1 MFDSLLTENKS
12 SFDTL
17 FGSNDLAHLA
27 IELYDDLESLNAKHI
42 LDEIGGYYN
51 NNNQTIHLVAEDTH
65 WKQVLLHEYT
75 HYRVHQLAKENGL
88 ASVERLPLWF
98 EEGLSEVMGHGIN
111 AFYHGDINQVTIS
124 DFHLLDFPEDFHQT
138 RSEGL
143 DPYRQGYFAVQA
155 LINDYGTETI
165 QGLLLSQTMDMF
177 YEKLEETTKKSIV
190 EFQQSLLGDLVVN
203 QN

>member
-1 MFDSLLTENKS
+1 MELHTSIHLKTKIYVNKFDSLLTENKA

-88 ASVERLPLWF
+88 ASVETASPM
-98 EEGLSEVMGHGIN
+98 V
-111 AFYHGDINQVTIS
+111 
-124 DFHLLDFPEDFHQT
+124 
-138 RSEGL
+138 
-143 DPYRQGYFAVQA
+143 
-155 LINDYGTETI
+155 
-165 QGLLLSQTMDMF
+165 
-177 YEKLEETTKKSIV
+177 
-190 EFQQSLLGDLVVN
+190 
-203 QN
+203 